1 MEIFNETF
9 VLIVSYHFIILTQV
23 DFNVDQM
30 KGMGI
35 SLNTSIGILGVFNC
49 LMLTWS
55 SVFSLKNFLLRWQ
68 KFARQRKV
76 AKVSDFPVEKK
87 SNKIL
92 RRQKNEKKNPYYS
105 YYPEQDVPDEGD
117 LIWLYEVVPFQ
128 WMSNDLLD
136 LYRRNC
142 FLRPKE
148 ETIGFD
154 RLSEFRDYY
163 GSELNDVTLEIF
175 EKANKLSDF
184 VSQSDNLLISH
195 EILKYS
201 DHFRSIA
208 SSAFYYQ
215 NV

>member
-1 MEIFNETF
+1 
-9 VLIVSYHFIILTQV
+9 
-23 DFNVDQM
+23 
-30 KGMGI
+30 
-35 SLNTSIGILGVFNC
+35 
-49 LMLTWS
+49 
-55 SVFSLKNFLLRWQ
+55 
-68 KFARQRKV
+68 
-76 AKVSDFPVEKK
+76 
-87 SNKIL
+87 
-92 RRQKNEKKNPYYS
+92 
-105 YYPEQDVPDEGD
+105 
-117 LIWLYEVVPFQ
+117 
-128 WMSNDLLD
+128 MSNDLLD

-195 EILKYS
+195 EIIKYS